1 MPHHEPTIAGI
12 LRLLAAEYDGPV
24 AERQVLDQVL
34 QQRPSSAKN
43 PYATIRERLR
53 WDGLTLGW
61 LRLSRRELVPLRV
74 ALQGL
79 RFRCLPRAR
88 DLLVGQLP
96 LVCLQPF
103 AGLRSSAVRLIDG
116 EGRAYP
122 LIDLSADDGLS
133 ELDWHLPGFD
143 LSAWYA
149 RHSFAAGDS
158 LIVTVVSAEP
168 LTLQLAYEPAVAF
181 QREQVAEQDAELL
194 AAMVAHVVRSQT
206 ALIPCDDLV
215 LPIFARAAWRASYPG
230 TPWQQL
236 VVESS
241 RLQLVDDIFVTNHRH
256 AAFRMATSD
265 QVFSADE
272 ESVSGV
278 AYHSAEIWD
287 EIDSLQGEIR
297 RSRQQDAEAGLWS
310 GQIQRSSAALS
321 LFDRYGEERHSPS
334 LFEDLEQLA
343 AEMELAEENEWDI
356 DGLDDDDDLFADLP
370 PLEPQDRQLS
380 FQEAHERM
388 LALLPNEAVER
399 LQNARPEEAE
409 VIVASHLNSLLARDL
424 SLFPR
429 IDLSPRAELGAIS
442 SPLTDGGD
450 RVWQSDDE
458 WEEDDD
464 WGEDLE
470 SDLEERFEVASGIYQ
485 HSSDLMNQF
494 HDYLRETGKSASTA
508 RRRAQQLAVYAE
520 FLASYYN
527 RTLAEGDYATLDECL
542 FYYYPRRVL
551 NTSPRQ
557 VREICVSLKQFY
569 SFLKLRGDVAD
580 ERFAEAH
587 WRRRDQA
594 ARVIEIFDRIAADA
608 PDYDALYARLFEPYV
623 G

>member
-1 MPHHEPTIAGI
+1 MPHHEPTIAEI

-24 AERQVLDQVL
+24 AEREILDQVL

-74 ALQGL
+74 ALRGL

-88 DLLVGQLP
+88 DLLVGRLP

-103 AGLRSSAVRLIDG
+103 AGLRSSAVGLIDS

-122 LIDLSADDGLS
+122 LIDLLADDGLS

-143 LSAWYA
+143 LSAWYTHHA
-149 RHSFAAGDS
+149 FAAGDS
-158 LIVTVVSAEP
+158 LLVTVVSAEP
-168 LTLQLAYEPAVAF
+168 LTLQFAYEPAIAF
-181 QREQVAEQDAELL
+181 DRERVAEQDAELS
-194 AAMVAHVVRSQT
+194 AALVAHVVRSQT

-215 LPIFARAAWRASYPG
+215 LPIFARAAWRAGYPG

-236 VVESS
+236 VADSR
-241 RLQLVDDIFVTNHRH
+241 RLQLVDDIFVTHHRH

-265 QVFSADE
+265 EVFSSNE
-272 ESVSGV
+272 EGASDAS
-278 AYHSAEIWD
+278 SDNTEIWG
-287 EIDSLQGEIR
+287 EIERLQGEISH
-297 RSRQQDAEAGLWS
+297 SRQQDAEAGLWS

-334 LFEDLEQLA
+334 LFDDLEQLA
-343 AEMELAEENEWDI
+343 AEMELAEESEWDR
-356 DGLDDDDDLFADLP
+356 DGLDEDDDLFAGLP
-370 PLEPQDRQLS
+370 PIEPQDRQLS
-380 FQEAHERM
+380 FQEAHKRM
-388 LALLPNEAVER
+388 LALLPSEAVER
-399 LQNARPEEAE
+399 LQSARPEEAE
-409 VIVASHLNSLLARDL
+409 VIVASHLNSLLSRDL
-424 SLFPR
+424 ALFPR
-429 IDLSPRAELGAIS
+429 IDLSPQADLGTVS
-442 SPLTDGGD
+442 SLLSDGGD
-450 RVWQSDDE
+450 RVWQSSEE

-470 SDLEERFEVASGIYQ
+470 SDLEERFEIASGIYQ

-508 RRRAQQLAVYAE
+508 RQRAQQLAVYAE

-569 SFLKLRGDVAD
+569 GFLKLRGDVTD

-594 ARVIEIFDRIAADA
+594 ARVIEIFDLIAADW

-623 G
+623 N